1 MSIDTI
7 LQVAASGLLMGLIYA
22 LVAAGLSLI
31 FGLIVVVNFAHGEL
45 LMLAMYAA
53 FFLNAWSG
61 LDPIILLPLVAAI
74 MFAAGVAIYRG
85 LIDRALSVTFNRGM
99 VQIFVTFGLAI
110 FIRGA
115 AQFAFGGD
123 FRSVQT
129 SWFANRTL
137 NLHGV
142 YLPEPQLAA
151 SLVCLAAFAALLLI
165 SRTEFGR
172 ALEATREDRDA
183 VALVGI
189 DRDRIFALGWGL
201 GLAAVGIAGTMLA
214 TFYYVSPNVGANFA
228 LIAYV
233 TVALGGFGSLP
244 GALVAGIIIGETEA
258 VTAQLLEPSLK
269 QVGMFAIYLL
279 VLMVRPRGLFGKA

>member
-31 FGLIVVVNFAHGEL
+31 FGLMDVVNFAHGEL

-74 MFAAGVAIYRG
+74 MFAAGIAIYRG